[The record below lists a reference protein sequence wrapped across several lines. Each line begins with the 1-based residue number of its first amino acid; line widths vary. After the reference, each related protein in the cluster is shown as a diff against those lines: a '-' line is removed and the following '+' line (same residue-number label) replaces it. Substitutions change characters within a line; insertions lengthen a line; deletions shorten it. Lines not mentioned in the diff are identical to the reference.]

1 MGLDIVTASRAA
13 TQPSVGVTL
22 EEAHQEGLRDRCDVA
37 WVGQVA
43 PSDALEE
50 LSTVLSVV
58 RRQAS
63 QHLVAQGAD
72 GVPVDTSAV
81 ALLVND
87 FWSQVLGCSAH
98 GLGRDVVHD
107 AFLAQTEVGN
117 LDVAISIQEHVF
129 RLQISVDDSQ
139 AVQVGDRAGG
149 LGDVEAS
156 TALAEA
162 ARSAE
167 MVEQLTAWAELH
179 DHVELL
185 GGLEGVVEGDDEGVG
200 DGFQDTSLGLRVLH
214 LVSFDD
220 VLLAQHLHRVDFA
233 SAHMLHKHHLS
244 IGPLAQDLHELE
256 IVQDWCGGHLQTPS
270 FSENLGVSQG
280 RQNVDGKSV

>member
-50 LSTVLSVV
+50 LRSVLGVV
-58 RRQAS
+58 RRETS
-63 QHLVAQGAD
+63 QHLIAQGSD
-72 GVPVDTSAV
+72 RVPIDAPAV

-87 FWSQVLGCSAH
+87 LWGQVFRGSAH
-98 GLGRDVVHD
+98 CLGRDVVHD
-107 AFLAQTEVGN
+107 SFLAQTKVS
-117 LDVAISIQEHVF
+117 DFHVSIRIQQHVL
-129 RLQISVDDSQ
+129 RLQVSVDDSQ
-139 AVQVGDRAGG
+139 AMQVGDRAGG